1 MVRERGSVLPIV
13 VVVVLA
19 TAVSTMVLVGLAGR
33 AVQAADAQTAA
44 DMAALAAVFE
54 GRAGAADLAERNGA
68 ELVQYHST
76 SLDVHVVVALGGA
89 SAEASAVYETY
100 VEGPGLNQPGG

>member
-1 MVRERGSVLPIV
+1 MRERGSVLPLV

-19 TAVSTMVLVGLAGR
+19 TAVSAMVLVGLAGR

-68 ELVQYHST
+68 ELVRYHS
-76 SLDVHVVVALGGA
+76 SALEVHVVVALGGA
-89 SAEASAVYETY
+89 SAEASAVYDTY
-100 VEGPGLNQPGG
+100 VEGREVNQPGG